1 MCPFE
6 DNRSRLTIFKEVNMD
21 KFDEIKR
28 LRKEGLTIR
37 AIAQR
42 TDVPRSTVHKSLSRR
57 SPSVDK
63 DNGSV
68 SPQMDKVSDGT
79 LKYYFQLIHMPFT
92 FRCPNCGLEQNH
104 AFLCLLCGEFIPS
117 NCKDA
122 GCSAGFKFSEIVDGR
137 QQPITSDGTMSTE

>member
-1 MCPFE
+1 MNKI
-6 DNRSRLTIFKEVNMD
+6 DEV
-21 KFDEIKR
+21 R
-28 LRKEGLTIR
+28 ALRQKGLTIR
-37 AIAQR
+37 EIAQR
-42 TDVPRSTVHKSLSRR
+42 TGVPRSTVHKWLSRR

-68 SPQMDKVSDGT
+68 SPQMDKVSEGT
-79 LKYYFQLIHMPFT
+79 IKYYFQLIHMPFT
-92 FRCPNCGLEQNH
+92 FRCPHCGREQNH

-122 GCSAGFKFSEIVDGR
+122 GCSAGFKFSEILDGR